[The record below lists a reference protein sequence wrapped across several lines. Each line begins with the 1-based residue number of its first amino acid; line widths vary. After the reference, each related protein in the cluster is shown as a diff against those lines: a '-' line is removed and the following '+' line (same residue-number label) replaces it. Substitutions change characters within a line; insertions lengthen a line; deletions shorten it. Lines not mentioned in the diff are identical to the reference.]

1 MKKRLL
7 LVLAL
12 VVVLSLIAAA
22 PVTAKGP
29 KGDRPPPS
37 GEQVMVL
44 NVEDPNDPN
53 SPLGYYGCDDMSW
66 FGTIEIDGKTFG
78 MALYPNPDYDNTAV
92 LPLVEYGESWK
103 IFTGKFKAKDGKL
116 KRCAPG
122 RVVMEGYGEGVWN
135 VGTGDFASSGTDIY
149 AAGYFKWWDG
159 YQESQGG
166 VTQEGVSVAGIKD
179 VYGFYGTFNT
189 SE

>member
-12 VVVLSLIAAA
+12 VVVLSLIAVA
-22 PVTAKGP
+22 PVTGKGP
-29 KGDRPPPS
+29 NHDRQPPS
-37 GEQVMVL
+37 GEQVMIL
-44 NVEDPNDPN
+44 NTSSPVA
-53 SPLGYYGCDDMSW
+53 PLGYYGCDDMSW

-78 MALYPNPDYDNTAV
+78 MALYPDPDYVNEAV
-92 LPLVEYGESWK
+92 LPLVAYGESWK
-103 IFTGKFKAKDGKL
+103 IFTGKFKAEDGIL

-135 VGTGDFASSGTDIY
+135 VDTGEFGSSGTVTY

-159 YQESQGG
+159 YQEIQGG
-166 VTQEGVSVAGIKD
+166 VTQGGVSVAGIED
-179 VYGFYGTFNT
+179 VFGFYGTFNT
-189 SE
+189 LP